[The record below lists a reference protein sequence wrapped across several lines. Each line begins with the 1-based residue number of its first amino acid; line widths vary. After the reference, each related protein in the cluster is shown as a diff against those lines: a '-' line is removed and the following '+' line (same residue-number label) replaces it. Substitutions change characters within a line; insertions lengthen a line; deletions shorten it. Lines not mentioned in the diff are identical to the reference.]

1 MGIEPEY
8 QASYTATAATA
19 SIATGGNINLHTV
32 NIPKATVG
40 TLSFQDISN
49 NVYFVMPTGTAGNT
63 YIYDAVLNNGLQI
76 VASSASDQIVTTWKR
91 G

>member
-1 MGIEPEY
+1 MITPEY

-19 SIATGGNINLHTV
+19 SIAGAGNVNLHSV

-40 TLSFQDISN
+40 TLSFQDVSG
-49 NVYFVMPTGTAGNT
+49 NVYFAMPTGTVANT
-63 YIYDAVLNNGLQI
+63 YIYDCVLNNGLQI
-76 VASSASDQIVTTWKR
+76 VATSAADQIVTTWKR